1 MAWDDRQ
8 ARDHVVRTEAL
19 LTSLS
24 ALSDPAA
31 RDRATEA
38 AQALVALYGECLARV
53 MALAGA
59 DTARAVADDELV
71 GHLLLV
77 HGLHPEPAEG
87 RIRTALAGLRGLG
100 EAELLAVEGPL
111 ARVRVRARGC
121 GSSGETLRTAVQEAV
136 AWAAPEIERVEIEE
150 AAAAAVEP
158 PLIPVEALSRG
169 GARTGGAHS

>member
-1 MAWDDRQ
+1 MTWDDRQ
-8 ARDHVVRTEAL
+8 ARDHVVRTETL
-19 LTSLS
+19 LTALS
-24 ALSDPAA
+24 GLSDPAA

-77 HGLHPEPAEG
+77 HGLHPEPADA

-100 EAELLAVEGPL
+100 DAELLAVKGEF

-121 GSSGETLRTAVQEAV
+121 GSSGETLRTAVREAV

-150 AAAAAVEP
+150 AATSVEP

-169 GARTGGAHS
+169 GARTGGARS